1 MGFSRCGLTEV
12 RFLDWLDGY
21 LYYNAFYSYV
31 AFGAVLKRDVFL
43 ARNSLLIHDHSD
55 DLMNDICVIL
65 LS

>member
-12 RFLDWLDGY
+12 RFLGWLDGY
-21 LYYNAFYSYV
+21 LCYNAFYSYV

-43 ARNSLLIHDHSD
+43 ARNSLLIRDNSV
-55 DLMNDICVIL
+55 DLMNDVYFIL

>member
-12 RFLDWLDGY
+12 HFQGWLDGY
-21 LYYNAFYSYV
+21 LYYNEFCSYV

-43 ARNSLLIHDHSD
+43 ARNSLLVHDHSD
-55 DLMNDICVIL
+55 DLMNDIYVIL

>member
-12 RFLDWLDGY
+12 CFLGWLDGY
-21 LYYNAFYSYV
+21 LCYNAFYSYV

-43 ARNSLLIHDHSD
+43 ARNSLLVHDHSD
-55 DLMNDICVIL
+55 GLMNDTYVIL